1 MAEAVSVGEIVT
13 KLRSERDDSGD
24 VWFAIAADVTNNTQ
38 DPVEIRLKLQAVDSD
53 GFELT
58 DLALRGVLR
67 PGETKRLSDQDYMP
81 HKDYLAIAKWQIDSL
96 SVDEPE

>member
-1 MAEAVSVGEIVT
+1 
-13 KLRSERDDSGD
+13 
-24 VWFAIAADVTNNTQ
+24 
-38 DPVEIRLKLQAVDSD
+38 VDRD

-96 SVDEPE
+96 SVDEAE